1 MEKAYKQLLKDIE
14 SAPTH
19 QDEALLAKQFADK
32 HNLHFLGFDF
42 KHSPQFQPISSHDS
56 ADTTDITD
64 SPDSPISELTN
75 AQIKELLD
83 ANGIEYPARANKQT
97 LLELLDA
104 Q

>member
-32 HNLHFLGFDF
+32 HSLHFLGFDF
-42 KHSPQFQPISSHDS
+42 KHSPQFQPIETP
-56 ADTTDITD
+56 DT
-64 SPDSPISELTN
+64 PDSPISELTN